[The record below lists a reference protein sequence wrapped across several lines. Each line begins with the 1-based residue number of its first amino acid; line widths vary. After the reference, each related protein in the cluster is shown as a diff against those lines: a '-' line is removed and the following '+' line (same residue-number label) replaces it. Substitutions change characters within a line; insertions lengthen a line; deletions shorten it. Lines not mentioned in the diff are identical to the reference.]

1 MLPLSA
7 PLTATMPV
15 IHQAWRYVL
24 RTVLLDATAAHHAA
38 VLASPAVRKALARI
52 DTVAKTGDIE
62 GTRASCKAL
71 VRAIRS
77 VLQEPAVPREIVEG
91 VI

>member
-7 PLTATMPV
+7 PLAATMPV

-24 RTVLLDATAAHHAA
+24 RTVLLDVTSAHHAA

-52 DTVAKTGDIE
+52 DTVAATGDVL
-62 GTRASCKAL
+62 GTRASCKVW
-71 VRAIRS
+71 VRDRKS
-77 VLQEPAVPREIVEG
+77 VV
-91 VI
+91 